1 MIIEYKLDAGERGSV
16 IPPWVKKGGYY
27 RDPDDYTMVGWTPD
41 APRKFKIPDT
51 VLTLDKAALTTR
63 VLNLH
68 NRYPLQKDDGDDM
81 VDMTSD
87 EVTSQVSAWFDQ
99 MQG

>member
-81 VDMTSD
+81 VDMTND